1 MVDELPLLWPRI
13 AQQTGLPE
21 SDFPDAKQIQQKL
34 RTGAY
39 DFSAFPKENKAHLAA
54 LNDVIDRCIPHVL
67 QHFSMEL
74 GLDTQSEVLS
84 RTEMK
89 GYLVKQSGSNRNKW
103 QRRYFV
109 MANRTLSY
117 YGKQEDFAQAGKPK
131 GMMALDR
138 CAVDAAPEMEQSFC
152 LKIATIERIYYV
164 YADSMEE
171 MSEWLW
177 VLRRNTK
184 ALSANDMRT
193 LSIADRTK

>member
-1 MVDELPLLWPRI
+1 
-13 AQQTGLPE
+13 
-21 SDFPDAKQIQQKL
+21 
-34 RTGAY
+34 
-39 DFSAFPKENKAHLAA
+39 
-54 LNDVIDRCIPHVL
+54 
-67 QHFSMEL
+67 
-74 GLDTQSEVLS
+74 
-84 RTEMK
+84 
-89 GYLVKQSGSNRNKW
+89 
-103 QRRYFV
+103 